1 MIIQHNMAALNA
13 MTQLGIT
20 NGNLRK
26 AAERLSSGYRVNRAA
41 DDAAT
46 LAISEKKR
54 AQIRGLLRAA
64 RNAQDGISF
73 VQTGDGAMNQI
84 GAMLHRMR
92 ELAVQ
97 SLNDGVW
104 EPDDQAA
111 MQMEFDELQSEIDRV
126 NDQTEFNKKMVFEH
140 YADDYSMLEGN
151 SVWSQDQIH
160 TIDGTNSSLTVKYV
174 VVEEDGTETEK
185 EQTFTI
191 PEGTYTTQ
199 ELMDEMDD
207 VITAMGDGADGLYL
221 EYTEGH
227 TCNMVLQNGKEVKDV
242 SGGLSY
248 LFFDSYG
255 GNKSGALIG
264 TTVFFPGDPLIVKAG
279 ENDQLHFR
287 IEYFDGKSQELDINV
302 APDGYTRNDMIKYL
316 NDYQFADGKKLADY
330 GMKASEY
337 GAASIQIGGEE
348 GIITGLKGNMFAIDD
363 NHFDSVFYDNT
374 KYGSVTEV
382 PAVFTGGDVLNA
394 SDVNVSRFEIDGTN
408 DTLRLRVNGGA
419 YETIKL
425 DAGRYSITA
434 MVSQLQTKLNEKNLD
449 IKVTQH
455 NITGVSTPNGN
466 TNYEFSGLTL
476 TTNTV
481 GKKSTIEFD
490 VPGSSAYD
498 TLFVERAYT
507 DQGRMPTNSSGTYT
521 SSVPM
526 VTGGGAFNSN
536 DHFPLTLDSSNHSF
550 ILEVTEHGQSVQKK
564 KITLTEKTYQSLSD
578 LTKEI
583 TDRIGD
589 QTDYKGKIYAYAGSD
604 NKIRVAAVSGNNTV
618 TKINVA
624 KDGINSGYDL
634 LFAGEVILYP
644 TDKNISVDLKQP
656 PDASGK
662 ITLTDLNNKMYV
674 DVAGEK
680 RTVTVPPG
688 VYTPEELVE
697 LLNKSELKGK
707 VTESSTSSGSST
719 YYGRTVTNTTGYE
732 SGKPIP
738 CTNPAPVPGTGG
750 KVDGS
755 TQVKDGTPASCQL
768 GGTLG
773 AYTKIDGANNQ
784 FTININE
791 KPYTVTLKNSPD
803 TGYTQAALAK
813 ELEDRLNEVTSE
825 ANRVKVDVNNGHLRF
840 TTVAVGEGKSVNVTG
855 CSCSFLSSV
864 NTNKTKGYTST
875 SSLRTDLYPLTLT
888 SSTNAFTIKIDGK
901 PETVYLTAKTYN
913 SLSQIKDEL
922 KTKLSGKVD
931 VRLSGNSL
939 TFERTTAGS
948 GSVSLDLKNSGTAG
962 ALIFKDSP
970 ASVAWTP
977 SKVPKATDKTTGTL
991 KYTVNVGGKSYT
1003 ATVSNSDK
1011 SNEKTITAAD
1021 LTGAVW
1027 KENDSGT
1034 AKKPADFG
1042 FSVSSQGSG
1051 SSIRFITTAVGSGQ
1065 SIRVTE
1071 VRNPIVSTTPTITA
1085 SLTKDAGGNVTGI
1098 ALNSTTAFT
1107 AKPYSGIS
1115 ALQPKNNG
1123 TQTTKPTPYAPTYFG
1138 STSELT
1144 TRRPTSMPNSI
1155 TISDDNNKL
1164 KFTYRYHDGVTK
1176 PVDIELDN
1184 GTFSRTQLQEMLQK
1198 KLDDSLEKDPSYPSR
1213 EGEGLTVQVG
1223 DQITL
1228 ESKKMGRYSISY
1240 LDGGF
1245 YKEVMMGTTIRKT
1258 DQETQ
1263 YKAGKPVVDDV
1274 YIAGRKDIRNKSTK
1288 IQADTN
1294 DELNVDLTINGNVTT
1309 LKMKLDPGTYNSDE
1323 LVKQIQGKLSQQL
1336 EAKGLPADMVKVGVG
1351 VYNTGA
1357 AGADDKNSL
1366 FFYLNKK
1373 LDLEPGSY
1381 GIDGLSGKALFSI
1394 FYKTDGD
1401 PIPAYVTGTKDISG
1415 GIEIEEDENEF
1426 SIDVDGKTYTYEIP
1440 AGTYDTAGAL
1450 VDAVNTAI
1458 QDAKDDSFLKA
1469 SLSGNALKLSYTK
1482 LGEHKIEN
1490 IQGAAKLALF
1500 YKTSGRFD
1508 EEVDE
1513 WLQTGANDGQGV
1525 KLERYSV
1532 STLAMGI
1539 NSITI
1544 SGHKYADKALRR
1556 IDDAMRHLSS
1566 VRSKYGALQNR
1577 LEYTVNVDNI
1587 AAENTQNSESND
1599 RDTDMA
1605 SEMVQYAKSKI
1616 LQQSGVSVLSQA
1628 NQHTQSV
1635 LALLNHL

>member
-151 SVWSQDQIH
+151 SVWSQHQNH
-160 TIDGTNSSLTVKYV
+160 TIDDTNSSLSVKYV

-185 EQTFTI
+185 EKTFTI

-207 VITAMGDGADGLYL
+207 VITTMGDEADGLYL
-221 EYTEGH
+221 EYTEAH

-255 GNKSGALIG
+255 GNQSGALIG
-264 TTVFFPGDPLIVKAG
+264 TTVFFPGDPLVVKAG

-348 GIITGLKGNMFAIDD
+348 GIITGLKGNMFAIDE

-374 KYGSVTEV
+374 KYGSVKEV

-394 SDVNVSRFEIDGTN
+394 SDVNVSKFEIDSTN
-408 DTLRLRVNGGA
+408 DTLRLRVNGGT
-419 YETIKL
+419 YETVKL
-425 DAGRYSITA
+425 DAGSYSITA
-434 MVSQLQTKLNEKNLD
+434 MVSELQNKLNEKNLD

-455 NITGVSTPNGN
+455 TTTGVSTPNGN
-466 TNYEFSGLTL
+466 TNYRFSGLTL

-481 GKKSTIEFD
+481 GKKGTIEFD
-490 VPGSSAYD
+490 IPGSSAYD
-498 TLFVERAYT
+498 MLFVKRAYT
-507 DQGRMPTNSSGTYT
+507 DQGRVPANASGTYT
-521 SSVPM
+521 GSVPT

-536 DHFPLTLDSSNHSF
+536 DHFPMTLDSSNNSF
-550 ILEVTEHGQSVQKK
+550 ILEVTEQGEPLKKK
-564 KITLTEKTYQSLSD
+564 KITLTEKNYQSLGE
-578 LTKEI
+578 LVQEI
-583 TDRIGD
+583 TDRISD
-589 QTDYKGKIYAYAGSD
+589 QTDYKGKIYAYGYD
-604 NKIRVAAVSGNNTV
+604 NKVRVAAMSGNNTV
-618 TKINVA
+618 TKIDVA
-624 KDGINSGYDL
+624 KNGTNSGYDL

-644 TDKNISVDLKQP
+644 VDKNILVDLKQQ

-680 RTVTVPPG
+680 RTITIPPG
-688 VYTPEELVE
+688 VYTPEKLVE
-697 LLNKSELKGK
+697 LLNESDLKGK
-707 VTESSTSSGSST
+707 VTESSRSSVSST
-719 YYGRTVTNTTGYE
+719 YYGTTVTNTTGYE
-732 SGKPIP
+732 SGKETP
-738 CTNPAPVPGTGG
+738 CTNPAPVPGRGG

-768 GGTLG
+768 GGYLA
-773 AYTKIDGANNQ
+773 AYTKIDGTNNQ
-784 FTININE
+784 FKININE
-791 KPYTVTLKNSPD
+791 KPYTVTLKDS
-803 TGYTQAALAK
+803 TGSGYTQAALAK
-813 ELEDRLNEVTSE
+813 ELEDRINEVTSE

-855 CSCSFLSSV
+855 CACSFLSSV
-864 NTNKTKGYTST
+864 NTNKSKGHTST
-875 SSLRTDLYPLTLT
+875 SSLRTDIYPLTLT
-888 SSTNAFTIKIDGK
+888 SSTNAFTIKVDGK
-901 PETVYLTAKTYN
+901 PETVYLEAKTYN

-922 KTKLSGKVD
+922 KKKLSGKVD
-931 VRLSGNSL
+931 VTQSGNSL

-970 ASVAWTP
+970 ASVAWNP
-977 SKVPKATDKTTGTL
+977 SKVPKATEKTDGTL
-991 KYTVNVGGKSYT
+991 QYTVMVGSKSYT
-1003 ATVSNSDK
+1003 ATLENKDK
-1011 SNEKTITAAD
+1011 VNEKTITAAD
-1021 LTGAVW
+1021 LNAAVW
-1027 KENDSGT
+1027 KENNSGT

-1042 FSVSSQGSG
+1042 FSVSAQGT
-1051 SSIRFITTAVGSGQ
+1051 SIRFTTTAVGSAQ

-1107 AKPYSGIS
+1107 AKPFSGLS

-1123 TQTTKPTPYAPTYFG
+1123 TKTTQPTPYAPANLG
-1138 STSELT
+1138 SRSALT
-1144 TRRPTSMPNSI
+1144 TRRPLSI
-1155 TISDDNNKL
+1155 PDSVTISDDNNTL
-1164 KFTYRYHDGVTK
+1164 QFTYRYHNGVAQS
-1176 PVDIELDN
+1176 VDIKLDN
-1184 GTFSRTQLQEMLQK
+1184 GTYSRARLQEMLQQ
-1198 KLDDSLEKDPSYPSR
+1198 KLDASLEADPAYK
-1213 EGEGLTVQVG
+1213 GEGLTVQVG

-1228 ESKKMGRYSISY
+1228 ESKMIGRYSINS

-1258 DQETQ
+1258 DQKTA
-1263 YKAGKPVVDDV
+1263 YMAGKPVVDDV

-1288 IQADTN
+1288 IQEDTN
-1294 DELNVDLTINGNVTT
+1294 DELNVDLTINGKVTT

-1336 EAKGLPADMVKVGVG
+1336 KKNQLPEDMIQAGVG

-1635 LALLNHL
+1635 LALLNQ